1 MNMEEVQRRQTVAQ
15 LHKAGTE
22 IRKEELERIKMGAKI
37 LIGRTENIYESIKDK
52 DGQLQKFLKDIEKI
66 NQASNNQNV
75 LNFDN

>member
-1 MNMEEVQRRQTVAQ
+1 MEEVQRRQTVAQ